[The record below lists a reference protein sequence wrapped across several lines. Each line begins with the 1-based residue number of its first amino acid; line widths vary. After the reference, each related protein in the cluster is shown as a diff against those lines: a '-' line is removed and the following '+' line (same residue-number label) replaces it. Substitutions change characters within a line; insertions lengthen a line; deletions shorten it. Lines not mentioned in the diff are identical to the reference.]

1 MTHPKHFETITDFLS
16 DIGIFLAA
24 FWYTNYIIVCV
35 DFCAAP
41 WQTLWWYLSGTGVE
55 MGSKVLTFLVCFRA
69 FRLPVPSPNA
79 RGKTRRHQLDIVSIR
94 RRIWHQSDV
103 VCGILMPFVG
113 RFFTAM
119 LAYIY
124 SYINYIYI
132 YICIYI
138 YIYMY
143 VYWAYGPSAV
153 PSRHAKLAL
162 THWGLGFPFRP
173 ALQSVPRIQ
182 GSAPSASFRILTHF
196 GSRFVSTSNKYKW
209 YTHL

>member
-1 MTHPKHFETITDFLS
+1 
-16 DIGIFLAA
+16 
-24 FWYTNYIIVCV
+24 
-35 DFCAAP
+35 
-41 WQTLWWYLSGTGVE
+41 

-79 RGKTRRHQLDIVSIR
+79 RGTTRRHQLDIVSIR

-124 SYINYIYI
+124 SYINIYI

-138 YIYMY
+138 YIY
-143 VYWAYGPSAV
+143 VRILGLWTLGRSVPPCKTGPHTLGSGLSV
-153 PSRHAKLAL
+153 PA
-162 THWGLGFPFRP
+162 RP
-173 ALQSVPRIQ
+173 AKR
-182 GSAPSASFRILTHF
+182 PSHTGVRAQRFFSNSYAFRIPF
-196 GSRFVSTSNKYKW
+196 CVNFE
-209 YTHL
+209 